1 MSETPATAAQS
12 QALAPGPTV
21 QTGQQPSPAAG
32 KPSKKYDYVRIRLCM
47 AGNAITTISLDRDL
61 VQRATRVL
69 GSEKRVRELAQS
81 AALQYVEGQSPARTR
96 SNFAARALQRLLL
109 AHTTTPA

>member
-1 MSETPATAAQS
+1 MSETAATQPYTPSAA
-12 QALAPGPTV
+12 APSG
-21 QTGQQPSPAAG
+21 QPSTPAAEHRT
-32 KPSKKYDYVRIRLCM
+32 KKKYDYVRVRLCM

-61 VQRATRVL
+61 VERASRVL
-69 GSEKRVRELAQS
+69 GSEKKVREIAQS

-109 AHTTTPA
+109 THSATSS

>member
-1 MSETPATAAQS
+1 MSETTATQTHVHSAA
-12 QALAPGPTV
+12 APSGPLPTS
-21 QTGQQPSPAAG
+21 TAEQP
-32 KPSKKYDYVRIRLCM
+32 KKKYAYVRVRLCM

-61 VQRATRVL
+61 VERASRVL
-69 GSEKRVRELAQS
+69 GSEKKVREIAQS

-109 AHTTTPA
+109 THSATSA

>member
-1 MSETPATAAQS
+1 MSETTATQPHVPSAA
-12 QALAPGPTV
+12 APSGPLPTS
-21 QTGQQPSPAAG
+21 TAEQP
-32 KPSKKYDYVRIRLCM
+32 KKKYDYVRVRLCM

-61 VQRATRVL
+61 VERASRVL
-69 GSEKRVRELAQS
+69 GSEKKVREIAQS

-109 AHTTTPA
+109 THSATSA

>member
-1 MSETPATAAQS
+1 MSETPATATQP
-12 QALAPGPTV
+12 QAHAPRAAAPA
-21 QTGQQPSPAAG
+21 GQQPSSATEQP
-32 KPSKKYDYVRIRLCM
+32 KKKYDYVRVRICR

-61 VQRATRVL
+61 VERASRVL
-69 GSEKRVRELAQS
+69 GSEKKVREVAQS

-109 AHTTTPA
+109 AHTATSA